1 MSDSSDLE
9 ETLYEDDIPYDTEDH
24 AEATVQPL
32 LRGKGR
38 TYETI
43 GKFSN
48 ANEADDFLKSE
59 GGWTL
64 KSRNETSEGRKDF
77 YTCKFNRRQL
87 NRERPTARCLA
98 SVCLHFADD
107 SLNVTLLSNGALYMH
122 DGLPTDRGLSD
133 EQKESVG
140 DIFASGIQ
148 RPKLVLNELRRR
160 GIPEPKITRL
170 KAYLTALRQ
179 KKYGSSRATFG
190 ELYQWCIE
198 RSEIPEDMDMPFVQQ
213 IFDES
218 EDTPKIR
225 ILFTTKRLISLTSLT
240 SNMHTDATYKLN
252 WNGYPVIVTGCT
264 DKSGRFHPFCLA
276 ITTAETETD
285 FAFIFLTIKS
295 LATQLLNLQFNPS
308 ILVADCADAI
318 ANGFSSAFS
327 NDFIRVNC
335 WAHVHCNMQK
345 QLLTIKSEKLRS
357 QFALDINTL
366 QLAHSVD
373 SFNKAVALFAE
384 KRDAIG
390 EDSNEIVKRQIEQ
403 CLQHCVVEYCDRYP
417 GWFEGHAP
425 GHPSHNNALES
436 TNNVIKTEY
445 TMRSR
450 LPVAQ
455 FANMACMIVQDWSQ
469 SRNPEAINYI
479 PFDCEAPI
487 KEKDYE

>member
-38 TYETI
+38 THETI

-48 ANEADDFLKSE
+48 ANEADDFMKSE

-98 SVCLHFADD
+98 LVCLHFADD
-107 SLNVTLLSNGALYMH
+107 SLNVALLSNGALHMH
-122 DGLPTDRGLSD
+122 NGLPTDRGLSD

-140 DIFASGIQ
+140 DIYASSIQ
-148 RPKLVLNELRRR
+148 RPKLLLNELLHC

-179 KKYGSSRATFG
+179 KKYRSSKATFG
-190 ELYQWCIE
+190 KLYQWCIE
-198 RSEIPEDMDMPFVQQ
+198 RSEIPEDMDTPFVQQ
-213 IFDES
+213 VFDDS
-218 EDTPKIR
+218 DMTPKIR
-225 ILFTTKRLISLTSLT
+225 ILFTTKRLISSTTLA
-240 SNMHTDATYKLN
+240 SNVHADATYKLN

-264 DKSGRFHPFCLA
+264 EKSGRFHPFCLA
-276 ITTAETETD
+276 ITTAETDTD
-285 FAFIFLTIKS
+285 FAFIFSTIKS
-295 LATQLLNLQFNPS
+295 LATSFNPS

-318 ANGFSSAFS
+318 ANGFSSTFS
-327 NDFIRVNC
+327 NDFVRVNC
-335 WAHVHCNMQK
+335 WAPVHRNMQK
-345 QLLTIKSEKLRS
+345 QLLTIRSEKLRS

-366 QLAHSVD
+366 QLAHTVN
-373 SFNKAVALFAE
+373 SFNKAVTLFAE
-384 KRDAIG
+384 KWDAIG
-390 EDSNEIVKRQIEQ
+390 EDSSETVKRQIEQ
-403 CLQHCVVEYCDRYP
+403 CLQHFVKEYCDRYP

-425 GHPSHNNALES
+425 GHPSHNNALKS
-436 TNNVIKTEY
+436 MNNVIKTEY

-455 FANMACMIVQDWSQ
+455 FANMACTIVQDWSQ
-469 SRNPEAINYI
+469 SRNPEAVNYI
-479 PFDCEAPI
+479 PFDSEALI
-487 KEKDYE
+487 